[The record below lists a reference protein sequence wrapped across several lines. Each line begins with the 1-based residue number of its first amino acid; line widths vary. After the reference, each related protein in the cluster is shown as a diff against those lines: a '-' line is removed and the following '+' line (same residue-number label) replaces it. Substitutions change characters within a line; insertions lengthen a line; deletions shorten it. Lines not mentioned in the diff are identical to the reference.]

1 MKNYQILKI
10 NTTEEATR
18 EMLIAELSLVGF
30 DAFEETEQSLE
41 AYIEAGKLLDTDFKS
56 ILEQYH
62 VTDYELNVLADK
74 NWNEL
79 WEKNFEPIV
88 VADKCLIRADFHQ
101 VEEIYPYE
109 IIINPK
115 MAFGTGHHAS
125 TMLMMEQQFSVSH
138 KDKKVI
144 DAGCGTGI
152 LAILAEML
160 GAKNVIAFD
169 ISEWAVRNTEENLG
183 INYCK
188 KIQVKEGTIQ
198 DMLPF
203 AEKID
208 IILAN
213 IERNTLL
220 AEIST
225 YAEQLADN
233 GILLVS
239 GFLDEHTIEIV
250 ECGEQAGLS
259 FDYKNTKDGWA
270 AVRFCKVV

>member
-1 MKNYQILKI
+1 MNYHILKI
-10 NTTEEATR
+10 NTTDEALR
-18 EMLIAELSLVGF
+18 EMLIAELSVAGF
-30 DAFEETEQSLE
+30 DAFEETEQSIE
-41 AYIEAGKLLDTDFKS
+41 AYIESGKLLQTDYKS

-62 VTDYELNVLADK
+62 VKDYELHTLADK

-88 VADKCLIRADFHQ
+88 VAHKCLVRADFHE
-101 VEEIYPYE
+101 VTEPYPYE

-125 TMLMMEQQFSVSH
+125 TMLMMEQQFSICH
-138 KDKKVI
+138 QDKKVI

-160 GAKNVIAFD
+160 GASEVIALD
-169 ISEWAVRNTEENLG
+169 ISEWAVRNTEENIG
-183 INYCK
+183 INCCK

-198 DMLPF
+198 DILPL
-203 AEKID
+203 AQPVD
-208 IILAN
+208 IVLAN

-220 AEIST
+220 AEIPI

-233 GILLVS
+233 GMLLVS

-270 AVRFCKVV
+270 AVRFCKLT

>member
-1 MKNYQILKI
+1 MNYQILKI
-10 NTTEEATR
+10 NTKEEATR

-41 AYIEAGKLLDTDFKS
+41 AYIETGKLLNTDFKS
-56 ILEQYH
+56 ILEQYRI
-62 VTDYELNVLADK
+62 TDYELNVLADK

-79 WEKNFEPIV
+79 WEKNFEPV
-88 VADKCLIRADFHQ
+88 VIANKCLVRADFHQ
-101 VEEIYPYE
+101 VEELYPYE

-125 TMLMMEQQFSVSH
+125 TMLMIEQQFGIQH
-138 KDKKVI
+138 KGKTVI

-160 GAKNVIAFD
+160 GASSVLAFD
-169 ISEWAVRNTEENLG
+169 ISEWAVRNTEENIG

-198 DMLPF
+198 DVLPL
-203 AEKID
+203 AQKLD

-220 AEIST
+220 AEIPT